1 MMKNDK
7 MKCHIC
13 SNYLHGIE
21 RCKFCSFEYDDDL
34 PWTNDV
40 NWDIF
45 EIDDDVEWS
54 FLQIQYRL
62 KSQNIDCLQVIN
74 WFDDN
79 VIILIGC
86 NAYMD
91 RIARALGVDEESM
104 VQDLD
109 IGITVINLFKEK
121 VIRTCPHWREIFDD

>member
-1 MMKNDK
+1 MNHDR

-21 RCKFCSFEYDDDL
+21 RCKYCSFEYDDSL
-34 PWTNDV
+34 PWTDPCQWDV
-40 NWDIF
+40 LDL
-45 EIDDDVEWS
+45 DDDVEWS

-62 KSQNIDCLQVIN
+62 KSKNIDCLQVIN
-74 WFDDN
+74 WFEDN

-86 NAYMD
+86 NAHMD
-91 RIARALGVDEESM
+91 RIARALGVHVDCM

-109 IGITVINLFKEK
+109 IGITVVNLFKEK
-121 VIRTCPHWREIFDD
+121 YLRGDLEE

>member
-1 MMKNDK
+1 MDK
-7 MKCHIC
+7 MKCNIC
-13 SNYLHGIE
+13 SNYLQGIE
-21 RCKFCSFEYDDDL
+21 RCKFCSFEYDDSL
-34 PWTNDV
+34 PWTTDLD
-40 NWDIF
+40 WDIF

-54 FLQIQYRL
+54 FLQIMYRL
-62 KSQNIDCLQVIN
+62 KSRNIDVLQVIN

-91 RIARALGVDEESM
+91 RIARALGVHVDCM

-121 VIRTCPHWREIFDD
+121 YLRGDL

>member
-1 MMKNDK
+1 MDK

-13 SNYLHGIE
+13 DNYLHGIE
-21 RCKFCSFEYDDDL
+21 RCKYCSFEYDDDL

-40 NWDIF
+40 DWDIF
-45 EIDDDVEWS
+45 DIDDDVEWS

-62 KSQNIDCLQVIN
+62 KSKDIDCLQVIN

-79 VIILIGC
+79 VIVLIGC
-86 NAYMD
+86 NAYAD
-91 RIARALGVDEESM
+91 RIARALGVDKECM

-109 IGITVINLFKEK
+109 IGVTVVNLFKEK
-121 VIRTCPHWREIFDD
+121 VIRTCPNWEELFND